1 MGEGAIQQ
9 RLRQVGEVVA
19 HPHEGQVA
27 GHFRRRGAEQVGIAE
42 LPQHVEDTPAITG
55 FDAGQPAIEVSDE
68 FGAAGR
74 AA

>member
-1 MGEGAIQQ
+1 M
-9 RLRQVGEVVA
+9 
-19 HPHEGQVA
+19 A

-42 LPQHVEDTPAITG
+42 LTQHVEDTPAITG
-55 FDAGQPAIEVSDE
+55 FDAGQPAIEVSDQ